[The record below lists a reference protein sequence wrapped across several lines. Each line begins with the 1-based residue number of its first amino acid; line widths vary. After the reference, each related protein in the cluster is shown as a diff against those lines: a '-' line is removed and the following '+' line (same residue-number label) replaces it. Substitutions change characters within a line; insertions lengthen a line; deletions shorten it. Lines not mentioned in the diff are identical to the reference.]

1 MKTASEKDKR
11 KKEFYKLLCNAEKPK
26 KHYTNIEEELKELL
40 STVKKISSYIEEN
53 YEAILEGSL
62 ENHCIELTN
71 FSWANSIKFVLHS
84 YPDGYYR
91 KFSGKINTNEITF
104 KEDKIVQATIDLYFP
119 DREEEFCIQGEPI
132 IKHFL
137 FYLFQVNNRNN
148 IGEDYSSKKIKEI
161 IKTEGKKLYKD
172 YDFLK
177 FNELTVDNYFK
188 LASSISFLCEK
199 LAPKTVQNYLKN
211 QYAHIDSYIVPNVKD
226 SYEYTGSVSDAG
238 EALNFLKDVIA
249 LAEKS
254 EREECEE
261 KIKNLIGSE
270 LESLLGISL
279 GKNNYLYRVFKKF
292 LPEKVDFNMRLER
305 LDFMYEEEVKELKRS
320 LLKDRIIIKKN
331 RSGNGILE
339 LTSDYFYNEKNKEL
353 YEKYNE
359 SYNEMVESGVLN
371 NFYKKLYMSKE
382 NIRIKYNRFKEL
394 SCAFFNPNHKKP
406 VYF

>member
-26 KHYTNIEEELKELL
+26 KYYTNIEEELKELL
-40 STVKKISSYIEEN
+40 STVEKISSYIEEN

-137 FYLFQVNNRNN
+137 FYLFQLNNRNN

-199 LAPKTVQNYLKN
+199 LTPKTVQNYLKN

-226 SYEYTGSVSDAG
+226 SYEYTGSVGDTA
-238 EALNFLKDVIA
+238 EALNFLKAVIA
-249 LAEKS
+249 LAKKS

-270 LESLLGISL
+270 LESLLGIPTD
-279 GKNNYLYRVFKKF
+279 KNNYLYRIFKKF
-292 LPEKVDFNMRLER
+292 LPEKVDFETRSKRLN
-305 LDFMYEEEVKELKRS
+305 FMYDAEVKELKRS
-320 LLKDRIIIKKN
+320 LLKDRTIVKKIK
-331 RSGNGILE
+331 SENGILE
-339 LTSDYFYNEKNKEL
+339 LKTDYFYNEKNKEL
-353 YEKYNE
+353 YEKYNK
-359 SYNEMVESGVLN
+359 SYNEMVEVGISR
-371 NFYKKLYMSKE
+371 NFL
-382 NIRIKYNRFKEL
+382 L
-394 SCAFFNPNHKKP
+394 
-406 VYF
+406 